1 MKNTWLFVN
10 IQMLTNPSLDI
21 ALNIPN
27 ETSITSKTNKII
39 HNIRSQIFGYFGLLR
54 KKSETIKDLSIKLT
68 CNVFAKKKKKLK
80 FWQLF
85 SMYCWRRLLDKLTR
99 NCLFVA
105 YHYTDVCCTQIKSF
119 QMKQLPIAKNLKIT
133 INFFERFCFVTE
145 GSKSE
150 KINLLIFFTINWSFD
165 ASFIPAY

>member
-10 IQMLTNPSLDI
+10 IRMLINPSLEI
-21 ALNIPN
+21 ALSIPN
-27 ETSITSKTNKII
+27 KTSITSKTNKII

-54 KKSETIKDLSIKLT
+54 KKSETIKDLNIKLT
-68 CNVFAKKKKKLK
+68 CNVFAKKKKKKLK

-85 SMYCWRRLLDKLTR
+85 SMYCCRRLLDKLTR

-119 QMKQLPIAKNLKIT
+119 PMKQ
-133 INFFERFCFVTE
+133 
-145 GSKSE
+145 
-150 KINLLIFFTINWSFD
+150 IFFNS
-165 ASFIPAY
+165 SVL

>member
-1 MKNTWLFVN
+1 
-10 IQMLTNPSLDI
+10 MLTNPSLDI

-54 KKSETIKDLSIKLT
+54 KKCETIKDLNIKLT
-68 CNVFAKKKKKLK
+68 CNVFAETTQKLK

-85 SMYCWRRLLDKLTR
+85 SKYCRRRLLDKLTR

-105 YHYTDVCCTQIKSF
+105 YHCTDVCCTQIKSF
-119 QMKQLPIAKNLKIT
+119 PMKQLPIAKNLKIT
-133 INFFERFCFVTE
+133 IKFFEQFCFVTE
-145 GSKSE
+145 GSKSV
-150 KINLLIFFTINWSFD
+150 KINLLIFFTIN
-165 ASFIPAY
+165 